1 MAQTPEVKVKIAV
14 CKILDT
20 LGAYYFKPPA
30 NGYGRQGIP
39 DIVGCMNGKFF
50 AIECKAG
57 KGKTTALQDA
67 ELSRIHKAQGVA
79 MVVNEHNLEDVMN
92 MLELLAGTTMKG
104 PELRAHL
111 DDLIEA
117 RMGWSWKGEVQ

>member
-1 MAQTPEVKVKIAV
+1 MAQTSEAKVKTSV
-14 CKILDT
+14 RKILAA
-20 LGAYYFKPPA
+20 LGVYYFMPPA

-67 ELSRIHKAQGVA
+67 ELARIHKAQGVA
-79 MVVNEHNLEDVMN
+79 MVVNEHNLAEVTN

-117 RMGWSWKGEVQ
+117 RMGVKSND

>member
-1 MAQTPEVKVKIAV
+1 MAQTPEVKVKVAV

-20 LGAYYFKPPA
+20 YKAYYFKPPA

-39 DIVGCMNGKFF
+39 DIVGCMNGHFF

-57 KGKTTALQDA
+57 KGTTTALQDA
-67 ELSRIHKAQGVA
+67 EISRIHTARGMALVI
-79 MVVNEHNLEDVMN
+79 NEHNLELVAGMVSI
-92 MLELLAGTTMKG
+92 LAGTTMKG

-117 RMGWSWKGEVQ
+117 RMGLKAND

>member
-57 KGKTTALQDA
+57 KNKTTALQDMNIA
-67 ELSRIHKAQGVA
+67 KIHGQAGYA
-79 MVVNEHNLEDVMN
+79 IVVNETNTQDVAEM
-92 MLELLAGTTMKG
+92 MKRIWELDFGM
-104 PELRAHL
+104 R
-111 DDLIEA
+111 EA
-117 RMGWSWKGEVQ
+117 KKMEETK